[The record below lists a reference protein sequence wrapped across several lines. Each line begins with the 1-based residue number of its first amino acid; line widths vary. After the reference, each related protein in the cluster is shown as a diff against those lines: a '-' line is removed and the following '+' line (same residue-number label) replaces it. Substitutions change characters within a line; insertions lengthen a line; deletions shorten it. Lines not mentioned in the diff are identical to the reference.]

1 MRMCNKKRLFSLG
14 MVWGVCLLLLA
25 GCKSAKKVGTVEI
38 GGIKS
43 QREFLETMQDQAL
56 SFHTLSAR
64 LNVDLRVPGI
74 ELRSRVDLKMVKD
87 SAFQLSVQP
96 LLGIEMFRMELTP
109 DSIKVLDR
117 MNKRY
122 VAENY
127 EDLRGQTPIEFNFY
141 NLQALFINHL
151 FLPGEKNLS
160 PKLYN
165 RFKLK
170 QEGSLAE
177 IKVKDAMGL
186 LYTFR
191 ADGEGK
197 LLSTYVADPSDQYA
211 LQWDYSDFRL
221 VDDHPFPQQMDVEIF
236 KDRQAAGRMDFHFS
250 RIQTDVPVNIELTI
264 PSKYKRITFAKVI
277 KSIGGK

>member
-1 MRMCNKKRLFSLG
+1 MKMCNKKRLLSLG
-14 MVWGVCLLLLA
+14 TVWGICLLLMV
-25 GCKSAKKVGTVEI
+25 GCKTTKKVGTVEI

-43 QREFLETMQDQAL
+43 QREFFATMQDQSL

-64 LNVDLRVPGI
+64 LNVDLRVPDK
-74 ELRSRVDLKMVKD
+74 ELSSRVDLKMVKD
-87 SAFQLSVQP
+87 SAFQLSIQP
-96 LLGIEMFRMELTP
+96 LLGIEVFRIELTP

-117 MNKRY
+117 MSKRY

-151 FLPGEKNLS
+151 FLPGEQSIS
-160 PKLYN
+160 PKQYN

-170 QEGSLAE
+170 QDGSLAE
-177 IKVKDAMGL
+177 IKVKDSMGL
-186 LYTFR
+186 LYTFL

-197 LLSTYVADPSDQYA
+197 LLSTHVADPSDQYA

-221 VDDHPFPQQMDVEIF
+221 VDDHPFPEQMNVEIF
-236 KDRQAAGRMDFHFS
+236 KERQAAGRMDFHFS
-250 RIQTDVPVNIELTI
+250 RIQTDVPVNIEFSV
-264 PSKYKRITFAKVI
+264 PSKYKRITLAKVL